1 MAPTV
6 HIVLIILAVICF
18 VLAALGVVSRIN
30 LVAAG
35 LAFWSIATLF

>member
-1 MAPTV
+1 MPAA
-6 HIVLIILAVICF
+6 HLVLMILAVICF

-35 LAFWSIATLF
+35 LALWSVATLF